1 MKKITLHGFALLLT
15 ASLCTTTFAAK
26 YKPINEIPHSVP
38 ETEEEQQIWDIGRA
52 HQKEVRET
60 GEVVNDPDMEQHL
73 EALASQL
80 MGEMVSTIGLE
91 VNVLVFKDPTVNAWV
106 YPDGT
111 IAVQT
116 GLLAELKN
124 EAQLAAILGHE
135 ISHFLNRHAYIQI
148 KSKQKQSAIGKGLGL
163 LATAAVAA
171 KTGSLNTG
179 LMDTGQ
185 IWADLVT
192 SGYSRKLETKADEQG
207 LQLMI
212 TAGFDP
218 NQALPAFEALRIK
231 DDNETNL
238 SQIWSSHPDI
248 DSRLKNIK
256 KQIKKLKSP
265 PLFTPAEHTYIE
277 KYGTALL
284 VDAQLDMQQRR
295 YQQADN
301 SLKRYT
307 SIIKTEPLAFFMLGE
322 NIRKQHPEGPDF
334 AARLDAYQQAINAD
348 SNYAKAYKELGMAYR
363 QQQLY
368 ERASA
373 ALEQYLSLAPEAV
386 DAPIIR
392 WYLNNTPQET
402 AL

>member
-1 MKKITLHGFALLLT
+1 M
-15 ASLCTTTFAAK
+15 
-26 YKPINEIPHSVP
+26 P